1 MKTIIVPTDF
11 SNNSIKA
18 LKFALNTAIKNDAVV
33 HVVHQTSVLELAPDT
48 AFSGL
53 YMPSQAD
60 QVGYLKAELDK
71 FLNKTLR
78 SFKGKYDPKKVK
90 SEIIPGVGTSDI
102 LIQASKRLKADAIIM
117 GTTGASGLKRLFI
130 GSVAAQVIE
139 KASIP
144 VIVIP
149 DNFRQKAIK
158 KIGYSSDLANLE
170 EELKVLLPIANAL
183 DSEIE
188 IFHIQP
194 TFPTT
199 NAFLNFDEKKD
210 IQNLEKKF
218 NINSITYRLIKT
230 KQDNDFFGGIAK
242 YRRVAKPDMICTV
255 THKRSWV
262 EKILDPS
269 KSKAIAYH
277 NEIPVVCIKVGK

>member
-1 MKTIIVPTDF
+1 MKNILVPTDF
-11 SNNSIKA
+11 SANSSKALRFALQTAISNNS
-18 LKFALNTAIKNDAVV
+18 TV
-33 HVVHQTSVLELAPDT
+33 HIIHQTSVLELAPDS
-48 AFSGL
+48 AFTGL
-53 YMPSQAD
+53 YMPSQSD
-60 QVGYLKAELDK
+60 QVHYLNIELDK
-71 FLNKTLR
+71 FVRKSLR
-78 SFKGKYDPKKVK
+78 PFKGKIDENRVK
-90 SEIIPGVGTSDI
+90 SEIVPGVGTSDI
-102 LIQASKRLKADAIIM
+102 LIAAVKNTKADIIIM

-139 KASIP
+139 KSPVP

-158 KIGYSSDLANLE
+158 KIGYSSDLAHME
-170 EELKVLLPIANAL
+170 DELKALLPVAKAL
-183 DSEIE
+183 GAEIE

-199 NAFLNFDEKKD
+199 KAFIAFNEERDIENLKKKLK
-210 IQNLEKKF
+210 LE
-218 NINSITYRLIKT
+218 SLPYRLIKT
-230 KQDNDFFGGIAK
+230 KDDNDFFGGISK
-242 YRRVAKPDMICTV
+242 YRKVAKPDMICTV

-277 NEIPVVCIKVGK
+277 NEVPVVCVKVGK